1 MNVRVKFFASF
12 REIARERER
21 TVDVPEG
28 TTPARLL
35 ADLARELPALDRL
48 RSSTV
53 FAVNGDYAQGD
64 HPLKDG
70 DEVAFI
76 PPVSGGENM
85 YEITDK
91 ELRLEDVAAR
101 VRDPSCGAV
110 TLFIGTVR
118 DVSKGRKVLY
128 LEYEAYKE
136 MAEKKLAEIG
146 DEIRERWGLDRVA
159 ISHRVGHLDL
169 GEASV
174 IIAVASPHRGEAFEA
189 CRHAIETLKKTV
201 PIWKKEV
208 WEDGEVWIGMEG

>member
-1 MNVRVKFFASF
+1 MKVRVKFFASF

-21 TVDVPEG
+21 VADVPEG
-28 TTPARLL
+28 STPASLL
-35 ADLARELPALDRL
+35 ADLSQELPGLEGL

-53 FAVNGDYAQGD
+53 YAVNGDYAAGD
-64 HPLKDG
+64 RPLKDG

-76 PPVSGGENM
+76 PPVSGGESM
-85 YEITDK
+85 FEITDQ
-91 ELRLEDVAAR
+91 ELSLENVAAR

-110 TLFIGTVR
+110 TIFVGTVR

-146 DEIRERWGLDRVA
+146 EEIRTRWGLDRVA

-169 GEASV
+169 GDASV
-174 IIAVASPHRGEAFEA
+174 IIAVASPHRSESFEA
-189 CRHAIETLKKTV
+189 CRHAIEAIKKIV

-208 WEDGEVWIGMEG
+208 WENGEVWVGMEG

>member
-1 MNVRVKFFASF
+1 MKVRVKFFASF

-21 TVDVPEG
+21 LADVPEG
-28 TTPARLL
+28 STPASLL
-35 ADLARELPALDRL
+35 AQLAQELPALEGL

-53 FAVNGDYAQGD
+53 YAVNGDYVAGD
-64 HPLKDG
+64 CPLREG

-76 PPVSGGENM
+76 PPVSGGTSM
-85 YEITDK
+85 YEVTDQK
-91 ELRLEDVAAR
+91 LSLEDVAAK
-101 VRDPSCGAV
+101 VRDPSCGAITV
-110 TLFIGTVR
+110 FVGSVR

-146 DEIRERWGLDRVA
+146 DEIRSRWGLDRVA

-174 IIAVASPHRGEAFEA
+174 VIAVASPHRAEAFEA

-201 PIWKKEV
+201 PVWKKEV
-208 WEDGEVWIGMEG
+208 WEDGEVWVGMEG